1 MNYDYALSINS
12 TGVNLLCSSLG
23 WAGDPYAKPICRGMG
38 SRLPQNH
45 PQCVIPPHSFP
56 EFLSAFDFPIWKF
69 ESACKKIK
77 KNKTHSFRFPQNFS
91 LITQTSEK
99 LTWNFKSKWFG
110 RSLLT
115 VSFTSSSN
123 IYIKLFPFLSVR
135 VEDCEKVWEL
145 MWGIS
150 MIRIYLTH
158 IYLLNLLIHYG

>member
-45 PQCVIPPHSFP
+45 PSVLFPHTLSQSSCQFSI
-56 EFLSAFDFPIWKF
+56 FLYGNLSLPV
-69 ESACKKIK
+69 KKSK
-77 KNKTHSFRFPQNFS
+77 QNKTHSFRFPQNFS

-115 VSFTSSSN
+115 VRVSPFLQ
-123 IYIKLFPFLSVR
+123 IYIQKMFPFYQSGLKTSVR
-135 VEDCEKVWEL
+135 KC
-145 MWGIS
+145 G
-150 MIRIYLTH
+150 
-158 IYLLNLLIHYG
+158 N